1 MSGVSGLSGV
11 GVQPPVIA
19 GYEFRGRIAGGG
31 HSVVL
36 RYHQVREQ
44 RDVAVKV
51 LTLRGAER
59 GASARVVAEAN
70 KMAKLS
76 NHGNIVSVFFSA
88 EDGDRP
94 YIVMAYC
101 PGEDLWTLLK
111 RGPFTVRR
119 VLRIGVQIADALQAA
134 HALGIIHR
142 DIKPANILTDEYR
155 NPRLTDFGISVLN
168 EDPGDEDG
176 GIAVSVPWAPPEVLR
191 GEPADTT
198 ADIYSLGA
206 TLWNLLTGRMPFAV
220 SPARPGDNSP
230 EAMEARIL
238 AGRAPRTGRADVP
251 PELEQFLARMLAPA
265 PGSRPAAALDVV
277 RELQRIEAA
286 CGGPVRADDPWH
298 QQPTTPAAMPA
309 TAPANASVTDN
320 DEALLTRTRIRRP
333 KPAEP
338 GVETRTQ
345 RRTAAPPATPVAA
358 TEPEEPPR
366 NRRWMLAAAALVLV
380 AGAVV
385 YAAIGGDDP
394 PAERTGQAGQET
406 APAQDAGAGGD
417 LVPPGIPTVV
427 AERTDPAHLR
437 FTWTYS
443 APYDSDTFA
452 WQTKDGAKTG
462 VVDSPTV
469 DVEAPAGTEVCVQVR
484 VVRADGGN
492 GTVDWSPA
500 GCGR

>member
-1 MSGVSGLSGV
+1 MN
-11 GVQPPVIA
+11 VQPPAIA

-76 NHGNIVSVFFSA
+76 NHGNIVPIFFSA

-134 HALGIIHR
+134 HTLGIVHR

-155 NPRLTDFGISVLN
+155 NPRLTDFGISVLD

-176 GIAVSVPWAPPEVLR
+176 GVAVSIPWAPPEVLR
-191 GEPADTT
+191 GEPAGIT
-198 ADIYSLGA
+198 ADVYSLGA

-220 SPARPGDNSP
+220 PSGDNSP

-251 PELEQFLARMLAPA
+251 AALEQFLAKMLAPA
-265 PGSRPAAALDVV
+265 PGSRPATALDVV
-277 RELQRIEAA
+277 RELEHIEAA
-286 CGGPVRADDPWH
+286 CGGPVRAEDPWH
-298 QQPTTPAAMPA
+298 ETAAAAPAA
-309 TAPANASVTDN
+309 D
-320 DEALLTRTRIRRP
+320 DDALLTRTRVRRP

-345 RRTAAPPATPVAA
+345 RRTPSAPVTPVAA
-358 TEPEEPPR
+358 VEPEAPAR
-366 NRRWMLAAAALVLV
+366 NRRWIVVAAAAVLV
-380 AGAVV
+380 AGAT
-385 YAAIGGDDP
+385 AFALTRTGDTP
-394 PAERTGQAGQET
+394 SAQRTGQAGRAGQET

-417 LVPPGIPTVV
+417 LVPPGVPAIV

-452 WQTKDGAKTG
+452 WRTKDGAKSG
-462 VVDSPTV
+462 VVDAPTV
-469 DVEAPAGTEVCVQVR
+469 DIEAPAGTEVCVQVK

>member
-1 MSGVSGLSGV
+1 MSSSNVS
-11 GVQPPVIA
+11 VQPPVIA

-76 NHGNIVSVFFSA
+76 NHGNIVPVFFSA

-101 PGEDLWTLLK
+101 SGEDLWTLLK

-142 DIKPANILTDEYR
+142 DIKPANVLTDEYR

-168 EDPGDEDG
+168 EDPRDEDG
-176 GIAVSVPWAPPEVLR
+176 GVAVSVPWAPPEVLR
-191 GEPADTT
+191 GEPAGTT
-198 ADIYSLGA
+198 ADLYSLGA
-206 TLWNLLTGRMPFAV
+206 TLWNLLTGRMPFAK
-220 SPARPGDNSP
+220 PGDNSP

-251 PELEQFLARMLAPA
+251 PDLEQLLARMLAPA
-265 PGSRPAAALDVV
+265 PSSRPATALDVV
-277 RELQRIEAA
+277 RELERIEAA
-286 CGGPVRADDPWH
+286 CGGPVRAEDPWQQQH
-298 QQPTTPAAMPA
+298 Q
-309 TAPANASVTDN
+309 APQQLPD
-320 DEALLTRTRIRRP
+320 DDALLTRTRVRRP
-333 KPAEP
+333 KPVEP

-345 RRTAAPPATPVAA
+345 RRTPAALATPVTPVAA
-358 TEPEEPPR
+358 PAPEGPPR
-366 NRRWMLAAAALVLV
+366 NRRWVFIAAASVLAAAAV
-380 AGAVV
+380 AAV
-385 YAAIGGDDP
+385 ALTRDGDP
-394 PAERTGQAGQET
+394 PAQRTGQAGQET

-417 LVPPGIPTVV
+417 LVPPGVPTVV
-427 AERTDPAHLR
+427 AERADPSHLR

-452 WQTKDGAKTG
+452 WRTSDNAKNG
-462 VVDSPTV
+462 VVDAPTV
-469 DVEAPAGTEVCVQVR
+469 DVDAPVGTEVCVQVR

-492 GTVDWSPA
+492 GTVEWSPA

>member
-1 MSGVSGLSGV
+1 MTTVR
-11 GVQPPVIA
+11 PPVIA
-19 GYEFRGRIAGGG
+19 GYEYRDRIAGGG

-51 LTLRGAER
+51 LTLHGAER

-76 NHGNIVSVFFSA
+76 LHNHIVPVFFSA

-119 VLRIGVQIADALQAA
+119 VLRVGVQIADALQAA

-142 DIKPANILTDEYR
+142 DIKPANILTDEYQ

-168 EDPGDEDG
+168 EDPDDEDG
-176 GIAVSVPWAPPEVLR
+176 VAVSVPWAPPEVLR
-191 GEPADTT
+191 GEPAGAT

-206 TLWNLLTGRMPFAV
+206 TLWNLLTGRMPF
-220 SPARPGDNSP
+220 ARPGDNSP

-251 PELEQFLARMLAPA
+251 AELEQFLARMLAPA
-265 PGSRPAAALDVV
+265 PGSRPATALDVV
-277 RELQRIEAA
+277 RELERIEAA
-286 CGGPVRADDPWH
+286 CGGPVRPEDPWH
-298 QQPTTPAAMPA
+298 AGAAPVPAA
-309 TAPANASVTDN
+309 
-320 DEALLTRTRIRRP
+320 DEDALLTRTRVRRP
-333 KPAEP
+333 KPADP
-338 GVETRTQ
+338 GVETRTH
-345 RRTAAPPATPVAA
+345 RRAPQAPVTPVAA
-358 TEPEEPPR
+358 PEPEAPAR
-366 NRRWMLAAAALVLV
+366 GRRWIVMAAAAVLV
-380 AGAVV
+380 AGATVF
-385 YAAIGGDDP
+385 ALTRTGDDP
-394 PAERTGQAGQET
+394 SARRTGQEGRTGQET
-406 APAQDAGAGGD
+406 APAQDAGAAGD
-417 LVPPGIPTVV
+417 LVPPGVPVVV

-462 VVDSPTV
+462 VVDGPAV
-469 DVEAPAGTEVCVQVR
+469 DVEAPAGTEVCVQVK

-492 GTVDWSPA
+492 GAVDWSPA

>member
-1 MSGVSGLSGV
+1 VS
-11 GVQPPVIA
+11 VQPPSIA

-176 GIAVSVPWAPPEVLR
+176 GVAVSVPWAPPEVLR
-191 GEPADTT
+191 GEPAGIT
-198 ADIYSLGA
+198 ADVYSLGA
-206 TLWNLLTGRMPFAV
+206 TLWNLLTGRMPFA
-220 SPARPGDNSP
+220 RPGDNAP

-238 AGRAPRTGRADVP
+238 AGRAPRTGRTDVP

-265 PGSRPAAALDVV
+265 PGSRPATAQDVV

-286 CGGPVRADDPWH
+286 YGGPVRAEDPWH
-298 QQPTTPAAMPA
+298 ETA
-309 TAPANASVTDN
+309 TAPAPAPVTVPD
-320 DEALLTRTRIRRP
+320 DDALLTRTRVRRP
-333 KPAEP
+333 KRAEP
-338 GVETRTQ
+338 GVETRTK
-345 RRTAAPPATPVAA
+345 RRTPAPPVTPVVVAP
-358 TEPEEPPR
+358 EPEEPAR
-366 NRRWMLAAAALVLV
+366 HRRWVLAAAALVL
-380 AGAVV
+380 
-385 YAAIGGDDP
+385 AATGTAAFALTRGDDP

-417 LVPPGIPTVV
+417 LVPPGVPTVV
-427 AERTDPAHLR
+427 AERTDPTHLR

-462 VVDSPTV
+462 VVDGPTV

-492 GTVDWSPA
+492 GTVEWSPA